1 MGRPKLAE
9 TGGSRPPSAYAL
21 FCGWVARE
29 GLTVAQAARRRIHGK
44 RMVRDKPSMSLKKH
58 KKSKDIRKRFFA
70 EARQHY
76 EDNRNKA
83 TAFLKGQGPPAA
95 AVKQNEGSK
104 DVRRAEEDDEK
115 WRDTQDVLLDVWTW
129 TLGLPLGPLEP
140 AGEGSYGMV
149 FRSSF
154 QHQPLVLKVAK
165 GRGPEGMRQ
174 VAAAGQEVAD
184 EFGVLTAVG
193 QHPNVVRAFAVLTSS
208 LGRPALLLEAATESL
223 RAATRRLK
231 DDRVSWPTNRKTLL
245 PFFQQF
251 LLGLSYV
258 HGRSFLHLD
267 IKPGNIL
274 VFNDVRAAVADFG
287 LAQKVVQD
295 GCSVIGS
302 RAYSEAF
309 RCPECLLAA
318 DNLKSPEATEIAQYS
333 SKFRL
338 VRVTFAADVWAA
350 AVTFF
355 ETFCPPKT
363 SLWKVSPQ
371 TFVRETEDHCQVCS
385 RHGHSAFGQS
395 DAVRQDHAPGAREV
409 VRAGKTEAVSCH
421 LPGSD

>member
-1 MGRPKLAE
+1 
-9 TGGSRPPSAYAL
+9 
-21 FCGWVARE
+21 
-29 GLTVAQAARRRIHGK
+29 
-44 RMVRDKPSMSLKKH
+44 
-58 KKSKDIRKRFFA
+58 
-70 EARQHY
+70 
-76 EDNRNKA
+76 
-83 TAFLKGQGPPAA
+83 
-95 AVKQNEGSK
+95 
-104 DVRRAEEDDEK
+104 
-115 WRDTQDVLLDVWTW
+115 
-129 TLGLPLGPLEP
+129 
-140 AGEGSYGMV
+140 MV

-318 DNLKSPEATEIAQYS
+318 DSQ
-333 SKFRL
+333 